1 MRAVRL
7 AARIPRRKHAECAPG
22 GLCALPLA
30 ARIPRCEHGEYAPGG
45 LCALP
50 LAARIPCCE
59 HGEYALGGMR
69 TMPLAVFSYSFI
81 YSTVFI
87 CLFVLFNSIYVFVHH
102 FL

>member
-7 AARIPRRKHAECAPG
+7 AARIPRRKHAEC
-22 GLCALPLA
+22 
-30 ARIPRCEHGEYAPGG
+30 APGG

-81 YSTVFI
+81 
-87 CLFVLFNSIYVFVHH
+87 
-102 FL
+102 